1 MPRYLLDVNV
11 LLALVDEAHP
21 HHQRCHQWL
30 AKQERLRWASSPLTE
45 NGFVRILSSTAYP
58 NRVERASQ
66 AISMLIELRANVG
79 EHEFWPDDLSL
90 TEAAFFNLSLL
101 SFSKHLTDI
110 YLVALAVKHEGF
122 LVTFDRRI
130 TVTAI
135 PGATSKHVLVPE

>member
-1 MPRYLLDVNV
+1 MSRCLLDVNI

-21 HHQRCHQWL
+21 HHQRSHEWL
-30 AKQERLRWASSPLTE
+30 AKQERLKWASSPLTE

-66 AISMLIELRANVG
+66 AIAMLSELRANVG
-79 EHEFWPDDLSL
+79 EHEFWPDDLSF
-90 TEAAFFNLSLL
+90 TEASSFHLPLL

-130 TVTAI
+130 AVTAV
-135 PGATSKHVLVPE
+135 PGATSKHVIVP